1 MDTCKLK
8 IKVGPHEFEAEGPTD
23 IVQEQF
29 LAFKELAATAPTQAS
44 AGAPRSNEPPQ
55 PSRPTPSEIDDNLT
69 EIMRVEDRVVS
80 LLIKPDTVDAA
91 LLLLL
96 YGQKVLRKN
105 DAVTGAEMLD
115 GVKATGGLAVTR
127 VDKLLEKL
135 ATAGDVLVMGTR
147 RAKRYRLT
155 NAGLAK
161 ARTIADSLVSLVA

>member
-8 IKVGPHEFEAEGPTD
+8 IKIGPHEFEAEGPTE

-29 LAFKELAATAPTQAS
+29 SVFKELAAAVPAQDSPS
-44 AGAPRSNEPPQ
+44 AHTPDEPPK
-55 PSRPTPSEIDDNLT
+55 PSRLKLDEIDDQIG
-69 EIMRVEDRVVS
+69 EIMKLEGRVVS
-80 LLIKPDTVDAA
+80 LLIKPDKVDLA

-105 DAVTGAEMLD
+105 NSVTGAEIFD
-115 GVKATGGLAVTR
+115 GVKSTGGLAVTR
-127 VDKLLEKL
+127 VDKLLEK
-135 ATAGDVLVMGTR
+135 AGIAGDVLVMGER

-161 ARTIADSLVSLVA
+161 ARSLAAELVSLIA

>member
-8 IKVGPHEFEAEGPTD
+8 IKIGPHEFEAEGPTE

-29 LAFKELAATAPTQAS
+29 QSFKELAAVAPPPGPT
-44 AGAPRSNEPPQ
+44 GAPIPDEPPK
-55 PSRPTPSEIDDNLT
+55 PRPKPEAIDELLF
-69 EIMRVEDRVVS
+69 EIMKVDDRVVS
-80 LLIKPDTVDAA
+80 LLIKPEAVEAA

-127 VDKLLEKL
+127 VDKLLEK
-135 ATAGDVLVMGTR
+135 AANGGDVIVIGER
-147 RAKRYRLT
+147 RSKRYRLT
-155 NAGLAK
+155 NTGLAK
-161 ARTIADSLVSLVA
+161 ARSLANELASKIL

>member
-8 IKVGPHEFEAEGPTD
+8 IKVGQHEFEAEGPTD

-29 LAFKELAATAPTQAS
+29 LAFKELAST
-44 AGAPRSNEPPQ
+44 
-55 PSRPTPSEIDDNLT
+55 TPSQDPPRTHVSDEPDKPFRPNLKEIDDKLP
-69 EIMRVEDRVVS
+69 EIMKVEKRVVS
-80 LLIKPDTVDAA
+80 LVMKPEKVDDA

-105 DAVTGAEMLD
+105 DAVSGAEIFA

-127 VDKLLEKL
+127 VDKLLEK
-135 ATAGDVLVMGTR
+135 AGTAGDVIVMGER

-155 NAGLAK
+155 NTGLAK
-161 ARTIADSLVSLVA
+161 ARSIAEQQASIIA